1 MLALIEIEL
10 RFEPSIEVIRFIL
23 GSPSRIVEKCAQ
35 IIIAAEVFWP
45 FFPAFTVL
53 PFGIIRSFSFGGWC
67 PFADCVKRKIANRTL
82 SKIVGVTCRLAN
94 SNPVHL
100 YAFLLAFFLVLQDR
114 RSGSLEGCRFPRR
127 RRRLLCGRIPRRGS
141 ETMPCERH
149 QLN

>member
-10 RFEPSIEVIRFIL
+10 RFEPSMVVIRFIL

-67 PFADCVKRKIANRTL
+67 PFADCVKRKIANEPDEEFFGGAVRVHFCPEASASSVL
-82 SKIVGVTCRLAN
+82 CKNSIKPVNEFEIV
-94 SNPVHL
+94 
-100 YAFLLAFFLVLQDR
+100 
-114 RSGSLEGCRFPRR
+114 
-127 RRRLLCGRIPRRGS
+127 
-141 ETMPCERH
+141 PC
-149 QLN
+149 QKL